1 MRDVIIYIFVSIALV
16 VIILYIFKLLS
27 DRFQWCTCWNA
38 NRDFREDVDPGNWG
52 YDLNGNLREDAGY
65 DIVRIDVA
73 PGQNYDADQE
83 DFTDWKRYDMD
94 HNNVARGQRCT
105 DRFQWCRCWNANRDF
120 QEDVDPGNLGYDL
133 NGNLR
138 EDAGYDIVRI
148 DVAPGQ
154 NYDADQEDSA
164 EWKHYDMDHKNVARG
179 QRWSV

>member
-1 MRDVIIYIFVSIALV
+1 MRAAIICFFVLIALV
-16 VIILYIFKLLS
+16 VILYIFKLLS
-27 DRFQWCTCWNA
+27 DRFQWCS
-38 NRDFREDVDPGNWG
+38 
-52 YDLNGNLREDAGY
+52 
-65 DIVRIDVA
+65 
-73 PGQNYDADQE
+73 
-83 DFTDWKRYDMD
+83 
-94 HNNVARGQRCT
+94 
-105 DRFQWCRCWNANRDF
+105 CWNANRDF